1 MKSRAPLIPPCLLT
15 VSSLTTLTTAAAA
28 VQVFV
33 GLPSDTFKSH
43 SRRPLLRFPPPPS
56 QSFGAVSRRCPSFPV
71 VLIVLPPT
79 RQSLDSLTHFCLHSG
94 SFYCEFVY
102 SRWVFTP
109 AVIKLMSFFFFDQL
123 SSGSVLEASHYVP
136 D

>member
-15 VSSLTTLTTAAAA
+15 VSSLTTLTTAAAVAAAA

-56 QSFGAVSRRCPSFPV
+56 PPHSPLAPFHVVARRFPSF
-71 VLIVLPPT
+71 
-79 RQSLDSLTHFCLHSG
+79 
-94 SFYCEFVY
+94 
-102 SRWVFTP
+102 
-109 AVIKLMSFFFFDQL
+109 
-123 SSGSVLEASHYVP
+123 
-136 D
+136 